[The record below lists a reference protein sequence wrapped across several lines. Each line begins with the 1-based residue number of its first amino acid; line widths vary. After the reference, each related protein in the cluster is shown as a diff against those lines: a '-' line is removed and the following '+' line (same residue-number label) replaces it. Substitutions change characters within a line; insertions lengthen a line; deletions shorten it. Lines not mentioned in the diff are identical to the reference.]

1 MPRFLSRLY
10 SILLRLTLPANNAPD
25 PHLKKTVKTLPH
37 RGARHVDIHQRDLI
51 PQPASSSPEAADN
64 VEQNYGTEES
74 NVAGVKLP
82 FRIWLEGL
90 ATGGYESIVVL
101 SEGFGA
107 SRGKEKGED
116 RETAVEA
123 TGRVGEGKGKGKGK
137 EAKVDEK
144 VKEKAEVRTKLGSLD
159 VGEGGWKA

>member
-1 MPRFLSRLY
+1 MK
-10 SILLRLTLPANNAPD
+10 A
-25 PHLKKTVKTLPH
+25 LPH
-37 RGARHVDIHQRDLI
+37 RRARHVDIHQRDLL
-51 PQPASSSPEAADN
+51 PPPASTSACEDSA
-64 VEQNYGTEES
+64 EQNHGTEES

-107 SRGKEKGED
+107 SQGKGKEKEGN
-116 RETAVEA
+116 AAAEA
-123 TGRVGEGKGKGKGK
+123 KGTVSEGKGKGK

-144 VKEKAEVRTKLGSLD
+144 VKEKAEVKTKLGSLD